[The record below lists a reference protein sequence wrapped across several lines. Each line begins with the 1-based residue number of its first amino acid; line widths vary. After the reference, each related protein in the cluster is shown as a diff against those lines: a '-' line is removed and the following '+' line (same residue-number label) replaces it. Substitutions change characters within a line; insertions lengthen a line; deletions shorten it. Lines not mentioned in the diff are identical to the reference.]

1 MEGLNVKKIIK
12 KISGIMVVLVAL
24 IIWCIYSYQ
33 QGGESILT
41 SSRSFESELKFG
53 WGIKRVPDHKQ
64 PELRKN

>member
-1 MEGLNVKKIIK
+1 
-12 KISGIMVVLVAL
+12 MVVLVAL